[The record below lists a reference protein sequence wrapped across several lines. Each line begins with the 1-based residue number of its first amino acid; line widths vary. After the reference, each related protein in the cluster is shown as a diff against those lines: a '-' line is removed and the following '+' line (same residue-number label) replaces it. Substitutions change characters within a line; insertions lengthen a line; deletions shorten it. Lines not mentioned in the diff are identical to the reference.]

1 MQTLRSTAVV
11 QFLGKDQE
19 ESERLQVEHDVSFQL
34 FSLNITECLKSNWT
48 DISRLRR
55 IPDRHNN
62 DKPGETMPRVP
73 DLDPAVMT
81 DHQRKVYDM
90 IASGPRGRVRGP
102 LAVWLNRPGLAEH
115 AQALGQY
122 CRYDSSLPPR
132 LSELAILVLARH
144 WNSEFEWWAHKAIA
158 LKAGLPADVID
169 AIRDRQPPRLHPTAK
184 QSSWTSSRCCTLS
197 AAYPTTCMRAQ

>member
-1 MQTLRSTAVV
+1 
-11 QFLGKDQE
+11 
-19 ESERLQVEHDVSFQL
+19 
-34 FSLNITECLKSNWT
+34 
-48 DISRLRR
+48 
-55 IPDRHNN
+55 
-62 DKPGETMPRVP
+62 MPRVP

-81 DHQRKVYDM
+81 EHQRKVYDM

-158 LKAGLPADVID
+158 LKAGLPADIID
-169 AIRDRQPPRLHPTAK
+169 AIRDRQSPPFVSEGESVVVEFVTVLHVQRGVPNELYARAVALLG
-184 QSSWTSSRCCTLS
+184 QDGVIDLVGIAGYYTLIS
-197 AAYPTTCMRAQ
+197 MTINVFDVQPPEGEPREMA